1 MQYALLLKLKIKY
14 HRENMT
20 KINRELL
27 EELDPDLLLMDGF
40 DDCIAGIV
48 ERYGEEDIICYDR
61 DAVWDKLGKMGMSC
75 EDAVEFYYFNQ
86 LQLDFAFG
94 LLNLNP

>member
-1 MQYALLLKLKIKY
+1 
-14 HRENMT
+14 MT

-61 DAVWDKLGKMGMSC
+61 DAVWDKLGKMGMS
-75 EDAVEFYYFNQ
+75 
-86 LQLDFAFG
+86 
-94 LLNLNP
+94 

>member
-1 MQYALLLKLKIKY
+1 METPTPIDNLT
-14 HRENMT
+14 EN
-20 KINRELL
+20 
-27 EELDPDLLLMDGF
+27 PDLLLMDGF
-40 DDCIAGIV
+40 DWYKYLRHV
-48 ERYGEEDIICYDR
+48 EEDIICYDR